1 MSDVKAAYR
10 DETLADLANVQ
21 VTYDPATGL
30 ATLTIDAE
38 QLSSILTN
46 ASIQSYDSKPNKPID
61 PESSYADVAIQ
72 NAQDSMIY
80 FWLLRDHIEIATARL
95 TTACGV
101 AHDNTHTIG
110 RGKEKEVSIASD
122 RRHRDMQLQW
132 DREQWEKTGVIAD
145 VKSTHEEGV
154 TFEALT
160 AWADSTH
167 AKPLS
172 QTELVSLLQNVKTN
186 SGQPVAWE
194 DTMRLYS
201 TYADRNR
208 SFEKMKEGVDAAKKA
223 LGALR

>member
-1 MSDVKAAYR
+1 MSDATAAYC
-10 DETLADLANVQ
+10 DETLADLAG
-21 VTYDPATGL
+21 VTVSFDPVTGL
-30 ATLTIDAE
+30 ATLTMDAE

-46 ASIQSYDSKPNKPID
+46 ASIQSYDTKPNKPID
-61 PESSYADVAIQ
+61 PASDYADVAIQ
-72 NAQDSMIY
+72 NNQDSMIY

-101 AHDNTHTIG
+101 ALDNTHTIG
-110 RGKEKEVSIASD
+110 RGKEKEISIASD

-132 DREQWEKTGVIAD
+132 ESEKWATTGVITD
-145 VKSTHEEGV
+145 TKSTHEDGV
-154 TFEALT
+154 TFESLT

-172 QTELVSLLQNVKTN
+172 QTEVVGFLQGAKNN
-186 SGQPVAWE
+186 SGNPVAWE
-194 DTMRLYS
+194 DAMRLYA